1 MAWLLA
7 LIIATSSAREP
18 APRHKGEPRPTLPH
32 RSLHDAS
39 PLHGSDLPAAAAEPP
54 TPPPED
60 PQQADPQQGPPAEPP
75 GARDETAAPAP
86 VAAATTRQADD
97 PESQFKRAYDAY
109 LTGDFARARDGLLAL
124 VARDASAHDVSPHV
138 YAESMI
144 FLGELA
150 YHEGDREGAE
160 AMFRMLLTRE
170 PTTPIS
176 PYDHPDYIIGV
187 FELVRGAVLAE
198 RSQRPVERVAL
209 PVWGYAPLGI
219 PQFKQGHP
227 VRGAIAATFQVGFIA
242 TSVASWVWIDSLV
255 NTWEGLTDSPPSAR
269 EDFPKALAIRGGL
282 AIPSAALFYVTWGAS
297 VADGGMGWR
306 RDHRPDLTLGVAP
319 TPDGMGLV
327 LGGRW

>member
-1 MAWLLA
+1 MAWLFA

-18 APRHKGEPRPTLPH
+18 TPRPEVELRLPPIE
-32 RSLHDAS
+32 RPQRGPRA
-39 PLHGSDLPAAAAEPP
+39 LHGSAPHRFRDDEGDGPPIEPSTETPPAANVTPAPTVEASPP
-54 TPPPED
+54 AIAPAPPED
-60 PQQADPQQGPPAEPP
+60 DPA
-75 GARDETAAPAP
+75 
-86 VAAATTRQADD
+86 
-97 PESQFKRAYDAY
+97 SSFKQAYDDY
-109 LTGDFARARDGLLAL
+109 LAGAFARAREGLLGL
-124 VARDASAHDVSPHV
+124 VARDASMHDVPEHI

-227 VRGAIAATFQVGFIA
+227 VRGALAATFQVGFIA
-242 TSVASWVWIDSLV
+242 TSVASWVWIDRLV

-269 EDFPKALAIRGGL
+269 EDFPKALAIQGGL

-297 VADGGMGWR
+297 VADGGMAWR
-306 RDHRPDLTLGVAP
+306 RDHRPDLTLGVTP
-319 TPDGMGLV
+319 TADGMGLV

>member
-18 APRHKGEPRPTLPH
+18 GPRHKVELRPGSADLPTEEGP
-32 RSLHDAS
+32 A
-39 PLHGSDLPAAAAEPP
+39 LHGSDPEPAAPTQLTPQEPTASAP
-54 TPPPED
+54 T
-60 PQQADPQQGPPAEPP
+60 AS
-75 GARDETAAPAP
+75 APAASEP
-86 VAAATTRQADD
+86 DRAQTPLPTSGPDD
-97 PESQFKRAYDAY
+97 PEAQFKRAYDAY
-109 LTGDFARARDGLLAL
+109 LTGEFARAREGLLAL
-124 VARDASAHDVSPHV
+124 VARDASTHDVSPHV

-187 FELVRGAVLAE
+187 FELVRGAVVAE

-242 TSVASWVWIDSLV
+242 TSVASWVWIDQLHS
-255 NTWEGLTDSPPSAR
+255 TWAGLTDSPPSAR

-282 AIPSAALFYVTWGAS
+282 SIPSAALFYVTWGAS
-297 VADGGMGWR
+297 VADGGMAWR
-306 RDHRPDLTLGVAP
+306 RDHRPDLTLGVTP